1 MRLVKYR
8 GKFAVYLE
16 NGKRHSLRTA
26 DRAVAERNFE
36 EYKRQANGKKETIG
50 EIVQAYLEAKKDKS
64 SIKGMEDAWSAAKSR
79 FSNLRPAQCT
89 RGVCQDY
96 AEARRNDAISNGTIR
111 KELGVIRQA
120 LRWHNP
126 QAEIQIDLPP
136 APPPRER
143 HLSKTEFKALL
154 EACTTP
160 HLKLFVQ
167 IAIGTGARRGAI
179 LDLTWKQVDLER
191 GIITL
196 SKGSETN
203 KRRAV
208 VKMNEQL
215 KTTLQAAKNDA
226 LGEYVIEYGGKPVI
240 AINKA
245 FRKACEKAGLKGV
258 SPHTLRHT
266 AAVRMAEAGIQM
278 SEIAQMLGH
287 TNVNTTFRVYARYSP
302 EYLSKAADALIY

>member
-8 GKFAVYLE
+8 GKFAVYHAD
-16 NGKRHSLRTA
+16 GTRHSLRTT
-26 DRAVAERNFE
+26 DKAVAERNFE
-36 EYKRQANGKKETIG
+36 EYKRQATAKKETVG
-50 EIVQAYLEAKKDKS
+50 EIVQAYLEEKKGKA
-64 SIKGMEDAWSAAKSR
+64 SIGGMEDAWKSAQGKFR
-79 FSNLRPAQCT
+79 NLRPEHVTRQICHSYAQE
-89 RGVCQDY
+89 RRDAGVSD
-96 AEARRNDAISNGTIR
+96 GTTR

-120 LRWHNP
+120 LRWQGYAP
-126 QAEIQIDLPP
+126 EIELPP
-136 APPPRER
+136 APAPKDRYLTKP
-143 HLSKTEFKALL
+143 EFKALL

-215 KTTLQAAKNDA
+215 KTTLQAAKNES

-245 FRKACEKAGLKGV
+245 FRKACERAGLKGV

-266 AAVRMAEAGIQM
+266 AAVRMAEAGIPM